1 MSQSIVKDLE
11 GSLPPS
17 DLPRVVII
25 GGGFAGIELVQ
36 QLRKCP
42 VETVM
47 LDKNN
52 YHTFIPLL
60 YQVATAGLS
69 PGDIS
74 SPLREFLQDDDH
86 FHFRL
91 AEVQAVDQ
99 AAQVVQT
106 DLGALKYDYLVIG
119 TGSKTN
125 FFGNAKIEEQ
135 ALKLREVKDA
145 LALRTQL
152 INNYEKALFANN
164 DEELEQYMNIVIV
177 GGGPTGVELAGA
189 IGELRD
195 HILPKDYP
203 ELDFN
208 QMRIVLVEGS
218 DQVLNTMSDFA
229 SRKAKAY
236 LESFG
241 VEVLMEKRV
250 TNFEEGHVMLNDG
263 SQIPSRCL
271 IWAAGVVGNVP
282 EGFKEESLERGRLK
296 VNDYHEV
303 AGTKNVYAIGDVAIQ
318 YVKGWDQG
326 LPMLAPV
333 AIQQAHH
340 LGKNLK
346 RRLAGKE
353 RTTFRYFDKGSMATI
368 GRNHAVVDAKGIS
381 FGGFFGWF
389 VWMFIHLIS
398 IMGFRRKF
406 MVFMGWVWNY
416 VSYNRG
422 NRLIIV
428 PGKTGTPSVKEELVT
443 KEGA

>member
-1 MSQSIVKDLE
+1 
-11 GSLPPS
+11 
-17 DLPRVVII
+17 
-25 GGGFAGIELVQ
+25 
-36 QLRKCP
+36 
-42 VETVM
+42 M

-91 AEVQAVDQ
+91 AEVASVDQ
-99 AAQVVQT
+99 EAQVVKT
-106 DLGALKYDYLVIG
+106 DLGDLKYDFLVIG

-125 FFGNAKIEEQ
+125 FFGNTKIEQQ

-152 INNYEKALFANN
+152 INNFEKALFASN
-164 DEELEQYMNIVIV
+164 DKELEQYMSIVIV

-203 ELDFN
+203 ELDFS
-208 QMRIVLVEGS
+208 QMKVYLVEGS
-218 DQVLNTMSDFA
+218 DKVLNTMSGFA

-250 TNFEEGHVMLNDG
+250 TDFEDGQVLLNDG
-263 SQIPSRCL
+263 SEIPSRCL

-282 EGFKEESLERGRLK
+282 EGFGDESLERGRLK

-303 AGTKNVYAIGDVAIQ
+303 AGAKNVYAIGDVALQ

-333 AIQQAHH
+333 AIQQAQH

-353 RTTFRYFDKGSMATI
+353 RTTFRYFDKGSMATV
-368 GRNHAVVDAKGIS
+368 GRNHAVVDAKGLS

-416 VSYNRG
+416 ISYNRG

-428 PGKTGTPSVKEELVT
+428 PNKSETPPVT
-443 KEGA
+443 KEMASN

>member
-1 MSQSIVKDLE
+1 MSESSVKDLE

-17 DLPRVVII
+17 KLPRVVII

-36 QLRKCP
+36 KLRNCP

-91 AEVQAVDQ
+91 AEVLTVDQ
-99 AAQVVQT
+99 ESQVVKT
-106 DLGALKYDYLVIG
+106 DLGDLKYDYLVIG

-125 FFGNAKIEEQ
+125 FFGNAKIEKQ

-152 INNYEKALFANN
+152 INNFEKALFANSE
-164 DEELEQYMNIVIV
+164 EELKQYMTIVIV
-177 GGGPTGVELAGA
+177 GAGPTGVELAGA

-203 ELDFN
+203 ELDFS
-208 QMRIVLVEGS
+208 QMKICLVEGS
-218 DQVLNTMSDFA
+218 DKVLNTMSKPA
-229 SRKAKAY
+229 SRRAKAY

-250 TNFEEGHVMLNDG
+250 MDFEEGHVKLNDG
-263 SQIPSRCL
+263 QELPSRCL

-282 EGFKEESLERGRLK
+282 EGFGPESIDRGRLK
-296 VNDYHEV
+296 VNEYHEV
-303 AGTKNVYAIGDVAIQ
+303 AGTKCVYAIGDVAIQ
-318 YVKGWDQG
+318 YVKGWEEG

-333 AIQQAHH
+333 AIQQARH
-340 LGKNLK
+340 LGKNIK
-346 RRLAGKE
+346 RRLAGRE
-353 RTTFRYFDKGSMATI
+353 RTTFQYLDKGSMATI
-368 GRNHAVVDAKGIS
+368 GRNRAVVDARGFS

-406 MVFMGWVWNY
+406 MVFMGWIWNY
-416 VSYNRG
+416 ISYNRG
-422 NRLIIV
+422 NRLIIA
-428 PGKTGTPSVKEELVT
+428 PTKTETPRVKEEIASNL
-443 KEGA
+443 

>member
-1 MSQSIVKDLE
+1 MSQSAVKDLE
-11 GSLPPS
+11 GSLPVS

-36 QLRKCP
+36 HLRKCP

-74 SPLREFLQDDDH
+74 SPLREFLQDDEH

-91 AEVQAVDQ
+91 AEVLAVDSEK
-99 AAQVVQT
+99 QT
-106 DLGALKYDYLVIG
+106 VKTELGDLKYDYLVIG

-125 FFGNAKIEEQ
+125 FFGNEKIERQ
-135 ALKLREVKDA
+135 SLKLREVKDA

-152 INNYEKALFANN
+152 INNFEKALFANN
-164 DEELEQYMNIVIV
+164 EAELAQYMNIVIV
-177 GGGPTGVELAGA
+177 GAGPTGVELAGA

-208 QMRIVLVEGS
+208 QMKVFLIEGS
-218 DQVLNTMSDFA
+218 DQVLNTMSGFA
-229 SRKAKAY
+229 SKKAKAY

-250 TNFEEGHVMLNDG
+250 SDFDDGHVILSDG
-263 SQIPSRCL
+263 SDIPTKCL
-271 IWAAGVVGNVP
+271 IWAAGVLGNVP
-282 EGFKEESLERGRLK
+282 EGFGETSLEKGRLK
-296 VNDYHEV
+296 VDDHHRV
-303 AGTKNVYAIGDVAIQ
+303 AGTENVFAIGDVAIQ
-318 YVKGWDQG
+318 YLKGWEQG

-333 AIQQAHH
+333 AIQQAQH
-340 LGKNLK
+340 LGKNIK
-346 RRLAGKE
+346 RHLAGKE
-353 RTTFRYFDKGSMATI
+353 ATKFKYFDKGSMATI
-368 GRNHAVVDAKGIS
+368 GRNHAVVDAKGVS

-416 VSYNRG
+416 ISYNRG

-428 PGKTGTPSVKEELVT
+428 PNKSETPVVKQEMTSE
-443 KEGA
+443 

>member
-1 MSQSIVKDLE
+1 MSQTLVKDLE

-17 DLPRVVII
+17 ELPRVVII
-25 GGGFAGIELVQ
+25 GGGFAGTELVQ
-36 QLRKCP
+36 KLRKCP

-91 AEVQAVDQ
+91 AEVLSVDKEQ
-99 AAQVVQT
+99 QVVKT
-106 DLGALKYDYLVIG
+106 DLGDLKYDFLVIG

-125 FFGNAKIEEQ
+125 FFGNKKIEKQ

-152 INNYEKALFANN
+152 INNFEKALFASNE
-164 DEELEQYMNIVIV
+164 EELAQYMSIVIV

-203 ELDFN
+203 ELDFT
-208 QMRIVLVEGS
+208 QMRIILVEGS
-218 DQVLNTMSDFA
+218 DKVLNTMSNFA

-241 VEVLMEKRV
+241 VDVLMEKRV
-250 TNFEEGHVMLNDG
+250 TDFEEGHVILNDG
-263 SQIPSRCL
+263 SDIPSRCL
-271 IWAAGVVGNVP
+271 IWAAGVLGNVP
-282 EGFKEESLERGRLK
+282 QGFNNDSLDRGRLK
-296 VNDYHEV
+296 VNEFHEV
-303 AGTKNVYAIGDVAIQ
+303 AGTNNVYAIGDVAIQ
-318 YVKGWDQG
+318 YVEGWDQG

-333 AIQQAHH
+333 AIQQAQH
-340 LGKNLK
+340 LGTNLK
-346 RRLAGKE
+346 RRLAGEE
-353 RTTFRYFDKGSMATI
+353 RTSFRYLDKGSMATV
-368 GRNHAVVDAKGIS
+368 GRNHAVVDAKGVS

-389 VWMFIHLIS
+389 VWMFIHLVS

-406 MVFMGWVWNY
+406 MVFMGWIWNY

-428 PGKTGTPSVKEELVT
+428 PNKPETPPVTEEISSN
-443 KEGA
+443 

>member
-11 GSLPPS
+11 GSLPAS

-36 QLRKCP
+36 KLRKCP

-91 AEVQAVDQ
+91 AEVQSVDQ
-99 AAQVVQT
+99 EAQVVKT

-119 TGSKTN
+119 TGSSTN
-125 FFGNAKIEEQ
+125 FFGNAKIEAQ

-152 INNYEKALFANN
+152 IENFEKALFANN

-203 ELDFN
+203 ELDFE

-218 DQVLNTMSDFA
+218 EHVLNTMSPFA
-229 SRKAKAY
+229 SRKAKDY

-250 TNFEEGHVMLNDG
+250 IDFEEGHVMLNDG
-263 SQIPSRCL
+263 SYIPSRCL

-282 EGFKEESLERGRLK
+282 GGFEEVSLERGRLK

-303 AGTKNVYAIGDVAIQ
+303 AGTKDVYAIGDVAIQ
-318 YVKGWDQG
+318 YVEGWDHG

-333 AIQQAHH
+333 AIQQAQH

-346 RRLAGKE
+346 RRLSGKE
-353 RTTFRYFDKGSMATI
+353 RTTFKYFDKGSMATI
-368 GRNHAVVDAKGIS
+368 GRNHAVVDAKGLS
-381 FGGFFGWF
+381 FGGFFGWL

-416 VSYNRG
+416 ISYNRG

-428 PGKTGTPSVKEELVT
+428 PDKTGTPAVKGELVPN
-443 KEGA
+443 EGN

>member
-1 MSQSIVKDLE
+1 MNQSNVKDLE

-17 DLPRVVII
+17 ELPRVVII
-25 GGGFAGIELVQ
+25 GGGFAGTELVQ
-36 QLRKCP
+36 KLRKCP

-91 AEVQAVDQ
+91 AEVLFVDQ
-99 AAQVVQT
+99 EQQVVKT
-106 DLGALKYDYLVIG
+106 DLGDLKYDFLVIG

-125 FFGNAKIEEQ
+125 FFGNKKIEKQ

-152 INNYEKALFANN
+152 INNFEKALFANSE
-164 DEELEQYMNIVIV
+164 EELAQYMSIVIV

-203 ELDFN
+203 ELDFT
-208 QMRIVLVEGS
+208 QMRIILVEGS
-218 DQVLNTMSDFA
+218 DKVLNTMSNFA

-241 VEVLMEKRV
+241 VDVLMEKRV
-250 TNFEEGHVMLNDG
+250 TDFEEGHVILNDG
-263 SQIPSRCL
+263 SDIPSRCL
-271 IWAAGVVGNVP
+271 IWAAGVLGNVP
-282 EGFKEESLERGRLK
+282 QGFNEDSLDHGRLK
-296 VNDYHEV
+296 VNEFHEV
-303 AGTKNVYAIGDVAIQ
+303 AGTNNVYAIGDVAIQ
-318 YVKGWDQG
+318 YVEGWDQG

-333 AIQQAHH
+333 AIQQAQH
-340 LGKNLK
+340 LGINLK
-346 RRLAGKE
+346 RRLAGEE
-353 RTTFRYFDKGSMATI
+353 RTSFRYFDKGSMATI
-368 GRNHAVVDAKGIS
+368 GRNHAVVDAKGLS

-389 VWMFIHLIS
+389 VWMFIHLVS

-406 MVFMGWVWNY
+406 MVFMGWIWNY

-428 PGKTGTPSVKEELVT
+428 PNKPETPPVTEEISSN
-443 KEGA
+443 